1 MALFEE
7 MGEMLTG
14 ESNLGAL
21 SSFLGSDN
29 DKTSGLLGMAAPAVL
44 GMLGKRAAS
53 DAGAE
58 ALFGMA
64 NNADDGI
71 LDDLG
76 GFLGGGDSGGMGG
89 ALVGSLFGNKREAV
103 ESGLAQQSGVGGA
116 IVSKLLP
123 MLAPMVMGMLKR
135 KIMGGAMNAGG
146 LASMLG
152 DNTNAMRSGGLG
164 SILDLLDGDDD
175 DDEAGF
181 LDGIKNIPGLGSIGG
196 ATAAMGAVAGMGGKA
211 GDMASGITGK
221 AASAAGDVTG
231 KAGDVAGKATDIA
244 SGVGGKV
251 TDASLPGVSTG
262 GSGMMKWL
270 LPLLGLLALGAIL
283 FFACGGSSDGD
294 TAATGTTTSA
304 CGTDNRVQKPS
315 SPVTDL
321 SVALVAPSSAEDLA
335 FTQSMVD
342 ALTRLGIEPQIT
354 DGTFIVEEAAAAIRG
369 YAEDGVDVVIAH
381 GTQYGGSLAEIAPD
395 FPDTSFIWGTAT
407 DTQGLANVFAYY
419 PEAQEGGYVNG
430 WLAAELSGGG
440 NHGVV
445 GPVEAGDAVAYINGF
460 KAGADANGAD
470 NVAITYTGSF
480 SDVALATE
488 AAQAHITTGVD
499 TLTGTSQST
508 VGAVNVAKEEG
519 LPWFGTQSNQEPWA
533 SDWVVASQVYHWEVI
548 LDDMFE
554 MIEDGTLGGEAMSLT
569 LDNGGLLIELN
580 GCYSLDGSVTDGV
593 NKVIDDI
600 RSGAVTPPA

>member
-14 ESNLGAL
+14 GSNLGAL
-21 SSFLGSDN
+21 SSFLGSD
-29 DKTSGLLGMAAPAVL
+29 DEKTSGLLGMAGPALL
-44 GMLGKRAAS
+44 GALGKRSAS
-53 DAGAE
+53 PAGAE
-58 ALFGMA
+58 ALFGLA
-64 NNADDGI
+64 NGADDSI
-71 LDDLG
+71 LDNLG
-76 GFLGGGDSGGMGG
+76 GFLGGGDSGGVGG
-89 ALVGSLFGNKREAV
+89 ALLGSLLGSKRGAV
-103 ESGLAQQSGVGGA
+103 ESGLAQQSGMGGA

-123 MLAPMVMGMLKR
+123 MLAPMVMGFLKR
-135 KIMGGAMNAGG
+135 KIMGGGMNASSM
-146 LASMLG
+146 ASMLG
-152 DNTNAMRSGGLG
+152 DNTNAMRGGGLG

-181 LDGIKNIPGLGSIGG
+181 LDGIKNLPGLGSLGG
-196 ATAAMGAVAGMGGKA
+196 ATAAMGAAAGMAGKA

-221 AASAAGDVTG
+221 ATG
-231 KAGDVAGKATDIA
+231 AVGDVAGKAGDMA
-244 SGVGGKV
+244 SGVTGKV
-251 TDASLPGVSTG
+251 SDASLPDVG
-262 GSGMMKWL
+262 GSGGGMMKFL
-270 LPLLGLLALGAIL
+270 LPLLGLLALLAIL
-283 FFACGGSSDGD
+283 FFACGGSDSGSE
-294 TAATGTTTSA
+294 TAATGTSTGE
-304 CGTDNRVQKPS
+304 CGTTNRVVRPS

-342 ALTRLGIEPQIT
+342 ALARLGIDPQIT

-395 FPDTSFIWGTAT
+395 FPETSFIWGTAQ

-430 WLAAELSGGG
+430 WLAAEIVGGG
-440 NHGVV
+440 SHGVV

-460 KAGADANGAD
+460 EAGANANGAS

-488 AAQAHITTGVD
+488 AAQAHLTTGVD

-508 VGAVNVAKEEG
+508 VGAVNVAAQEDV
-519 LPWFGTQSNQEPWA
+519 PWFGTQSNQEAW
-533 SDWVVASQVYHWEVI
+533 SEDLVVASQVYHWEVI

-554 MIEDGTLGGEAMSLT
+554 MIEDGTLGGEAMALT
-569 LDNGGLLIELN
+569 LENGGLLIELN
-580 GCYSLDGSVTDGV
+580 GCYSIDDTAIDGV
-593 NKVIDDI
+593 QGVIDDI
-600 RSGAVTPPA
+600 IAGNITPPA